1 MNVND
6 NIYITQKAN
15 NANLFIYTNV
25 TKQSHIDVSVDNVD
39 VNTFSL
45 FGFSMDQQIVYD
57 SNINISI
64 YFQVLSGA
72 LLCTICDIDM
82 QRCTLVFIA
91 SGLQISGMIIEP
103 KESIN
108 IQQSFIQFRI
118 SSMNSSGLTN
128 IVKQSSVTILICQ
141 CKLAG
146 SNQLQSKNNGYIAS
160 ALFVNILL
168 NITQFVI
175 CVDQTPR
182 FGQDVVEIRS
192 LGYESVQCDVCDS
205 QYVVYGLCGEML
217 EYSENINGIYQCVH
231 PFEYIDSQCKCASGY
246 LLNNSKC
253 IDVVES
259 INIMSNLI
267 RSSKKDTTQLLDQ
280 VVENV
285 ENKLILVDQ
294 HIQSNITE
302 VEQRIISNFSQSE
315 YNLMMNI
322 STLDNRIYQNI
333 SLIKNDIL
341 AKYITADTNLLSN
354 TTVLDWRI
362 FNNVS
367 ILNTTLNTSLQ
378 NMSLLLKD
386 FNNSLQSQHSLIE
399 QQQNIINNLT
409 QQINCTSNQ
418 GFSMKNGSCV
428 QVSCAISG
436 QQSINGICQC
446 TIINSIVYD
455 DSCVCPVNSNVQGTA
470 CVCSISGQ
478 TMLNGQC
485 VCPTTGAFVY
495 NNACTCGL
503 NSLNI
508 SNTCSCPGG
517 ASLINGICICSNIN
531 AYISGNQCM
540 CPANSSLI
548 GNTCTCPSNSQ
559 IVNNVCICNQ
569 IIGQIMIGGVC
580 KCLTTGAFV
589 NVGQCSCGINSLN
602 TSNTCSCPSGSVLV
616 NGACTCSNVN
626 AYISGDKCVCPTF
639 SSLVGNTC
647 TCPSNSQ
654 IVGNEC
660 VCNLISGQVMNNGVC
675 KCKTA
680 NAYVNNGAC
689 VCGVDALNVSNVCTC
704 PPYSS
709 LINNVCACDQ
719 ITGQQMISGSCQ
731 CQFGYSIVNNS
742 CYQTSYVINI
752 TQFVCSQE
760 FFSQQFDIQ
769 DITNQISTP
778 SNFSAGYVFSV
789 ANIIQNA
796 FVDVYDNVYSTFYPL
811 FQSQSSFTNLKIQFG
826 TQTLGSGSLILSS
839 SSLLN
844 INQMNII
851 SKLGSQLTVDTLL
864 NIFTSSTT
872 SANITKLLVNLTFAP
887 SSGTITLISNINN
900 VFTISEYQILGSYVS
915 TGTVAM
921 VGVNLNSANVN
932 VNQIRFQPTAYNVGN
947 CSSYLFGQAVTT
959 ASSLIIKN
967 FAIII
972 GDSSNYLLLGSIST
986 TSIWIYYQFGGII
999 AYINSASIVNV
1010 NNLICDSFQKLS
1022 TGFVVKT
1029 GLLVGFVQQISSNI
1043 ALNNVCLQQNITST
1057 SQKYQNFGVIGWN
1070 YGNISIQSASTIL
1083 SILTTANI
1091 NCFGIIGQQH
1101 QQSLYAEVIN
1111 LRTSVNFS
1119 VKTGSYIGSIFG
1131 AEQAVKCFVLN
1142 TTIFGGNI
1150 SSSSNYVGCFSGNLY
1165 QNATLQNSTINQMI
1179 ISGAMYVGGLVGLSQ
1194 GTIYLVDSK
1203 IQSVRISGPN
1213 NVGIILGSSSTVFF
1227 SGSSSASIY
1236 INEVLKTECAVLSNW
1251 QNGC

>member
-6 NIYITQKAN
+6 SIYITQKAN
-15 NANLFIYTNV
+15 NMNLFIYTNV

-45 FGFSMDQQIVYD
+45 FGFSMDKQIVQD

-72 LLCTICDIDM
+72 LLCTICDIDL

-91 SGLQISGMIIEP
+91 SGLQVSGMIIEP
-103 KESIN
+103 KESIT

-128 IVKQSSVTILICQ
+128 VVKQSSVTILISQ

-146 SNQLQSKNNGYIAS
+146 SNQLESENNGYIAS
-160 ALFVNILL
+160 AIFANILL

-175 CVDQTPR
+175 CVDETSR
-182 FGQDVVEIRS
+182 FGQDVVKIRS

-205 QYVVYGLCGEML
+205 QYVVYGICGEML
-217 EYSENINGIYQCVH
+217 KYSENVNGMLQCVH
-231 PFEYIDSQCKCASGY
+231 PFEYVDSQCKCASGY

-259 INIMSNLI
+259 INAMSNLLH
-267 RSSKKDTTQLLDQ
+267 SSGYNYTTQLLNQ

-294 HIQSNITE
+294 RILSNTTDL
-302 VEQRIISNFSQSE
+302 EQRIISNFSQSDH
-315 YNLMMNI
+315 NLLMNT

-367 ILNTTLNTSLQ
+367 MLNTTLSTSLQ
-378 NMSLLLKD
+378 NISLLLKD

-409 QQINCTSNQ
+409 QQIDCTSNQ
-418 GFSMKNGSCV
+418 GFSMKNGECV
-428 QVSCAISG
+428 QVQCAITG
-436 QQSINGICQC
+436 QFSINGICQC
-446 TIINSIVYD
+446 STMNSIVQAGQ
-455 DSCVCPVNSNVQGTA
+455 CVCPVNSNVVGTA
-470 CVCSISGQ
+470 CVCSIIGQ
-478 TMLNGQC
+478 VMLNGQC
-485 VCPTTGAFVY
+485 VCPTTGAFVQS
-495 NNACTCGL
+495 NACTCGL
-503 NSLNI
+503 NSFNI
-508 SNTCSCPGG
+508 SNTCSCPSG
-517 ASLINGICICSNIN
+517 ASLINGACTCSNIN
-531 AYISGNQCM
+531 AYISGN
-540 CPANSSLI
+540 
-548 GNTCTCPSNSQ
+548 
-559 IVNNVCICNQ
+559 
-569 IIGQIMIGGVC
+569 
-580 KCLTTGAFV
+580 
-589 NVGQCSCGINSLN
+589 
-602 TSNTCSCPSGSVLV
+602 
-616 NGACTCSNVN
+616 
-626 AYISGDKCVCPTF
+626 KCVCPTF

-654 IVGNEC
+654 IVSNEC

-675 KCKTA
+675 KCHTA

-689 VCGVDALNVSNVCTC
+689 ICGVDALNVSNVCTC
-704 PPYSS
+704 PAKSS
-709 LINNVCACDQ
+709 LVNNVCTCDQ
-719 ITGQQMISGSCQ
+719 ITGQQMIAGTCQ
-731 CQFGYSIVNNS
+731 CSFGYSVVNNS

-760 FFSQQFDIQ
+760 FFSQTFDIQ
-769 DITNQISTP
+769 DITNQISTT
-778 SNFSAGYVFSV
+778 SNFSAGYVFST
-789 ANIIQNA
+789 AKTIQNA
-796 FVDVYDNVYSTFYPL
+796 FVNVYDNVYSTFYPL

-826 TQTLGSGSLILSS
+826 TQTFGSGSLILSS
-839 SSLLN
+839 SSN
-844 INQMNII
+844 IFVNQMNII
-851 SKLGSQLTVDTLL
+851 SKLGSQLTVDTLI

-887 SSGTITLISNINN
+887 SSGTITLISNIDN

-921 VGVNLNSANVN
+921 IGVNLNSATVN

-959 ASSLIIKN
+959 ASTLIINN

-1022 TGFVVKT
+1022 TGFVLKT
-1029 GLLVGFVQQISSNI
+1029 GLLVGFVQQISSSI

-1070 YGNISIQSASTIL
+1070 YGNISIYSASTIL

-1131 AEQAVKCFVLN
+1131 AEQATKCFVLN

-1213 NVGIILGSSSTVFF
+1213 YVGIILGSSSTIFF

-1236 INEVLKTECAVLSNW
+1236 INEVLKADCAVLANW